1 MYQEK
6 TQRRALL
13 TAAWTVSFLAF
24 EVALAPPIVPAE
36 EAGLAPPIVAAKKA
50 QITIPPELGF
60 IVDTRQA
67 EDGSSP
73 IIVHLQEAHANPD
86 AQRQLVEI
94 LRLLIERHGLRLIL
108 VEGGHGDVGLKRLRA
123 HGTPEVRRRV
133 LDKYLHAGIMS
144 AEEYLDVT
152 TEEPLILWGVEQPAL
167 YQEQLDA
174 FLAAEPLTAGVAGVL
189 SEVRQ
194 ALDVLKPMVFD
205 QALID
210 LEQRTSA
217 FDAHELELDAYV
229 EALSALASRQGVA
242 LEAFPSVA
250 TLIRLRDLEQ
260 GLDLAAVS
268 SEQTEAIG
276 RLAER
281 MESAELDA
289 LIARARE
296 MKAGTLAKA
305 GFYADFS
312 QTAVSHGIDLSRYPN
327 LSRYL
332 AYLEERAG
340 LESSGVSGELA
351 RLAQQLRVSLTA
363 SPESR
368 HLRAVIEELALVEAC
383 LQLRLTAEEAL
394 RLASM
399 QTDDLSFRWARTLK
413 SMAQRHG
420 LSVGSF
426 EGLEALQQALPA
438 FLRFYEIARRRDE
451 TLAANAIE
459 KLRISGERLAV
470 LITGGFHSDRIT
482 DALHAQGFG
491 VVEVAPRID
500 HPTDDRLYHAVLKYK
515 HGQGS
520 LSEVLA
526 IANQA
531 TLDTR

>member
-268 SEQTEAIG
+268 SEQTEVIG

-281 MESAELDA
+281 MEPVELDA

-305 GFYADFS
+305 SYYADFS

-332 AYLEERAG
+332 TYLNDRAA
-340 LESSGVSGELA
+340 LNSSRVSEELA

>member
-1 MYQEK
+1 M
-6 TQRRALL
+6 L
-13 TAAWTVSFLAF
+13 F
-24 EVALAPPIVPAE
+24 
-36 EAGLAPPIVAAKKA
+36 
-50 QITIPPELGF
+50 
-60 IVDTRQA
+60 
-67 EDGSSP
+67 GS
-73 IIVHLQEAHANPD
+73 
-86 AQRQLVEI
+86 
-94 LRLLIERHGLRLIL
+94 
-108 VEGGHGDVGLKRLRA
+108 
-123 HGTPEVRRRV
+123 
-133 LDKYLHAGIMS
+133 
-144 AEEYLDVT
+144 
-152 TEEPLILWGVEQPAL
+152 
-167 YQEQLDA
+167 
-174 FLAAEPLTAGVAGVL
+174 
-189 SEVRQ
+189 
-194 ALDVLKPMVFD
+194 
-205 QALID
+205 
-210 LEQRTSA
+210 
-217 FDAHELELDAYV
+217 
-229 EALSALASRQGVA
+229 QGVA

-268 SEQTEAIG
+268 SEQTEVIG

-281 MESAELDA
+281 MEPVELDA

-305 GFYADFS
+305 SYYADFS

-332 AYLEERAG
+332 TYLNDRAA
-340 LESSGVSGELA
+340 LNSSRVSEELA
-351 RLAQQLRVSLTA
+351 RLAQQLRVSLAA

-368 HLRAVIEELALVEAC
+368 QLRAVIEELALVEAC